1 MATTLPPIDQA
12 DLDATGTRAKLDAAD
27 ARAEHRAAAARAA
40 WQLKLLPLMAVLLSL
55 ASVAFLVVS
64 LLQTNKVRAQIAAA
78 PTLTLP
84 PEVARLSCVGPS
96 LTAGQQQGCV
106 RWKVLVQLEAYTIA
120 RRYHQAN
127 AALIVRAWIKYL
139 GFLTGMIL
147 AIVGAVFILG
157 RLTEASSHLAAE
169 GTFGKFSIDSVS
181 PGLILAVLGT
191 ILMIT
196 TVLVNPPTGVT
207 DAPIYVDV
215 DGGFVN
221 GAGGA
226 P

>member
-1 MATTLPPIDQA
+1 MVSAAEHPP
-12 DLDATGTRAKLDAAD
+12 LDAASI
-27 ARAEHRAAAARAA
+27 RAQRREAAARAS
-40 WQLKLLPLMAVLLSL
+40 WQLKLLPVMTGLLIL
-55 ASVAFLVVS
+55 ASIVFLVVS
-64 LLQTNKVRAQIAAA
+64 LIQTNRVRSQIADS

-84 PEVARLSCVGPS
+84 PEVATLSCIGPA
-96 LTAGQQQGCV
+96 LTAGQQQACV

-147 AIVGAVFILG
+147 AIIGAVFILG
-157 RLTEASSHLAAE
+157 RLTEASSHLAAV

-191 ILMIT
+191 ILMVT
-196 TVLVNPPTGVT
+196 TVLINPPTGVT
-207 DAPIYVDV
+207 DAPVYVDI
-215 DGGFVN
+215 DRGFAD
-221 GAGGA
+221 GAGGVR
-226 P
+226 

>member
-1 MATTLPPIDQA
+1 
-12 DLDATGTRAKLDAAD
+12 
-27 ARAEHRAAAARAA
+27 
-40 WQLKLLPLMAVLLSL
+40 MAVVLTL
-55 ASVAFLVVS
+55 ASVAFLIVS
-64 LLQTNKVRAQIAAA
+64 LLETNQVRAQIASA

-84 PEVARLSCVGPS
+84 AEVARLSCVGPG
-96 LTAGQQQGCV
+96 LTAGQQQACV

-169 GTFGKFSIDSVS
+169 GTFGKFSVDSVS

-191 ILMIT
+191 VLMIT
-196 TVLVNPPTGVT
+196 TVLINPPTGVT
-207 DAPIYVDV
+207 DGPIYVDIAR
-215 DGGFVN
+215 GFAD

>member
-1 MATTLPPIDQA
+1 MTTPIPSSTQA
-12 DLDATGTRAKLDAAD
+12 ELD
-27 ARAEHRAAAARAA
+27 AAAARAT
-40 WQLKLLPLMAVLLSL
+40 WQLKLLPLMAALLTL

-64 LLQTNKVRAQIAAA
+64 LIQTNRVRAQIANG
-78 PTLTLP
+78 PSLTLP

-96 LTAGQQQGCV
+96 LTAGQQQACV
-106 RWKVLVQLEAYTIA
+106 RWKVVVQLEAYTIA
-120 RRYHQAN
+120 QRYHQAN
-127 AALIVRAWIKYL
+127 AALVVRAWIKYL

-169 GTFGKFSIDSVS
+169 GTFGKFSVDSVS

-191 ILMIT
+191 ILMVT
-196 TVLVNPPTGVT
+196 TVLINPPTGVT
-207 DAPIYVDV
+207 DAPVYVDV
-215 DGGFVN
+215 DRGFVD

-226 P
+226 R